1 MMLAFRKT
9 PIFLLHMML
18 GASILSGC
26 ICNAPEVDRHFYRD
40 SARETVRYFRYAI
53 DAKQHQAAY
62 QCLSSSSREQISPIA
77 FEALIRFV
85 DVPELGGV
93 GLKDLLMESIV
104 ARGEEQVSG
113 APESRWITL
122 MWSSDDQFIE
132 YSLLLSPDESGIWWI
147 DILSTRGV
155 DIGSPT

>member
-1 MMLAFRKT
+1 MIASRKI
-9 PIFLLHMML
+9 PLFLLHML
-18 GASILSGC
+18 IGTSFLSGC
-26 ICNAPEVDRHFYRD
+26 ICNAPDVDRHFFRD

-53 DAKQHQAAY
+53 DANQHQSAY
-62 QCLSSSSREQISPIA
+62 QCLTASSQQQISPIA

-85 DVPELGGV
+85 DVQELGGV
-93 GLKDLLMESIV
+93 GLKDLLMESVV
-104 ARGEEQVSG
+104 ARAEEQVAG

-132 YSLLLSPDESGIWWI
+132 YSLLLSPDESGTWWI

-155 DIGSPT
+155 DLGSPT